1 MSMGARPPTKMA
13 ARVQSHIDRRNGFSG
28 GSGAQLVKLDRHK
41 ETGRFPWY
49 RLHPRRHRWRS
60 ATPSRSD
67 PVLLAALAC
76 SASATA
82 QSQKT
87 GFNEMAVTGPL
98 PSLWSE
104 NQYMPGAF
112 EVVSS

>member
-1 MSMGARPPTKMA
+1 MRWAAMRTCTSTFAEAGNQARESAA
-13 ARVQSHIDRRNGFSG
+13 ARTLRASFIPMLLGLLRGPHEPLSPPP
-28 GSGAQLVKLDRHK
+28 HK
-41 ETGRFPWY
+41 TFFF
-49 RLHPRRHRWRS
+49 RL
-60 ATPSRSD
+60 AGCSD

-112 EVVSS
+112 